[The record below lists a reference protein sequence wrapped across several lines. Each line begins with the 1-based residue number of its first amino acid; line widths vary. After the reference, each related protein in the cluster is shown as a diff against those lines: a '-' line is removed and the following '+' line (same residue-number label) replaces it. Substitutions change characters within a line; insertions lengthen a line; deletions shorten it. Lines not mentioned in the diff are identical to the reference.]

1 MTLEKLQLIA
11 TASASPPFKVRWLE
25 QWNSSTHS
33 REALHFPSKGFS
45 RKGARIMAK
54 PGNILGRGKHSES
67 IYILYLKFI
76 IRLVF

>member
-1 MTLEKLQLIA
+1 
-11 TASASPPFKVRWLE
+11 
-25 QWNSSTHS
+25 
-33 REALHFPSKGFS
+33 
-45 RKGARIMAK
+45 MAK